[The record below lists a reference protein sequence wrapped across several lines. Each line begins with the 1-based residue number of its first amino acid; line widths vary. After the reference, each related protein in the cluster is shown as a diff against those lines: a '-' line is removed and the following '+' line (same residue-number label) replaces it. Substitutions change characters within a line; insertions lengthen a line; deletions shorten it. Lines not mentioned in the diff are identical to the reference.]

1 MILRLIYHTI
11 GAERIPG
18 NPPVFWCREVMV
30 LLNIVLVEPE
40 IPQNCGNIARTCAAT
55 GARLHLIRPL
65 GFDISEKA
73 VRRAGL
79 DYWHMVEVLDYENLE
94 DFFSRND
101 VREMWCLSTKAPRC
115 YTQAEYR
122 DGCYLFFGKETRGL
136 PEDFLNA
143 HYDAC
148 VRIPMAADARSL
160 NLSNAVAI
168 TVYEALRQLNFP
180 NLLDYGKMRGKVPLK
195 NMED

>member
-1 MILRLIYHTI
+1 MPN
-11 GAERIPG
+11 G
-18 NPPVFWCREVMV
+18 FEVMA

-79 DYWHMVEVLDYENLE
+79 DYWHLVEVFDYENLD
-94 DFFSRND
+94 DFFARND

-115 YTQAEYR
+115 YTEAQYH
-122 DGCYLFFGKETRGL
+122 DGCYLFFGKETKGL
-136 PEDFLNA
+136 PESFLND
-143 HYDAC
+143 HYESC
-148 VRIPMAADARSL
+148 VRIPMVENTRSL

-168 TVYEALRQLNFP
+168 TTYEALRQTGFP
-180 NLLDYGKMRGKVPLK
+180 NLLDYGKMRGTPRSGSS
-195 NMED
+195 D